1 MMNTINRIEALDE
14 YEVLDFFEYFSQKI
28 FVGLD
33 KDYSLKKDAITNV
46 PNAIRN
52 TDSFA
57 QIEKLASEN
66 IQNNL
71 DPEQSVLIA
80 RKVLLALA
88 TDKTFETILSTALN
102 EYSGDE
108 DLGDFKI
115 IQAGVAVSMV
125 LLTAT
130 TKVKANVFDIE
141 IEKTT
146 PKPELVDSLMKP
158 AAAILTA
165 VAAKEF
171 KQK

>member
-28 FVGLD
+28 FAGLD
-33 KDYSLKKDAITNV
+33 KDYSLKKDAIINV
-46 PNAIRN
+46 PNTIRN

-71 DPEQSVLIA
+71 NPEQSVLIA

-88 TDKTFETILSTALN
+88 TDESFETILATALN

-108 DLGDFKI
+108 EMGDFKI
-115 IQAGVAVSMV
+115 IQAGVAVSMI
-125 LLTAT
+125 LLTAS

-146 PKPELVDSLMKP
+146 PNPELVDSLTE
-158 AAAILTA
+158 ASCSNTYGSCS
-165 VAAKEF
+165 
-171 KQK
+171 